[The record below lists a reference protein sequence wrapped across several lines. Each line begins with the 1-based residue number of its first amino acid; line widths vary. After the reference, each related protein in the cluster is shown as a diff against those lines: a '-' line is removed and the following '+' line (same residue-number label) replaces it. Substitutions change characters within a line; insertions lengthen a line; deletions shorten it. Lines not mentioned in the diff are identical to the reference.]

1 MTDAEPV
8 REIAQSLYDSSND
21 YYALNQSDARTR
33 AHSQSPATAERNG
46 HASAMDFARSV
57 PRLRESA
64 MRRRIAFVAQ

>member
-1 MTDAEPV
+1 MTDAELV
-8 REIAQSLYDSSND
+8 RETAQPLTDQSGD
-21 YYALNQSDARTR
+21 YNALDQSDARTR